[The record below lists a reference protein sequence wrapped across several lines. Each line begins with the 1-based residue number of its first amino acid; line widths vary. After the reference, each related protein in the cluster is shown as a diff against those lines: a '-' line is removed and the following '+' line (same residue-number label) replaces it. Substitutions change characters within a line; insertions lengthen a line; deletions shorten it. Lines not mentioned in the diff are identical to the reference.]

1 LRLRLSFI
9 LFFVIPLSLVAQINV
24 NHFIF
29 NGKQAIMSNE
39 YPRAIELF
47 NQVISVRPD
56 LYEPYFLR
64 AISKY
69 NLGDYKGAEQDLS
82 AAINIKPNYPEALLY
97 RGICRERMMNFNDA
111 INDFDRALKL
121 EPYNAEIYV
130 SKAFTKSMMQE
141 HSAAIEVC
149 NQAIKIDKQNE
160 RAYLCRAWNRFR
172 IYDLE
177 GALQDYDKAL
187 QINKFSDDTYTK
199 RGLVKAFK
207 LNYSG
212 AIDDFTEALKIDSVN
227 THTWY
232 QLGRVYS
239 ELEQPEQALQCYEK
253 MVEIDPQSALG
264 YSERAQIRHELGD
277 TNGAIEDY
285 TMVIVLTKGHLLTYF
300 SRGSIYYE
308 LGKYSAA
315 IEDFNQS
322 ISIYPE
328 FAEAYYNRALAYS
341 RLGMHGKATTD
352 REKATA
358 IKAELYQLDESGQQK
373 ELKKIQEL
381 ATIKDDFQGSD
392 ARYGRIQNKAI
403 TIRPM
408 PDYIIIPES
417 WIPDSLRQNTLL
429 FTNLN
434 SWPNAKLTTLAHSG
448 WTPENAQDQLDLLNQ
463 QLANNP
469 ESPETL
475 FKQGVIFQLLGN
487 YELAQEAYSA
497 ALQYDSEHNAILLNL
512 AVVRGKML
520 LLTEAFEHP
529 LGGNPESALTSAEHA
544 ENQQSVHAILEKTL
558 KQNTAFIPAMYNLAN
573 LLATGGRYAESL
585 QMMDEVITLRPEL
598 IAPHYNKALTL
609 LYLSR
614 NDDACRH
621 LSTSGELGYR
631 PAYATIK
638 KYCQ

>member
-1 LRLRLSFI
+1 LRFLII
-9 LFFVIPLSLVAQINV
+9 LFLVAPLALAAQINV

-56 LYEPYFLR
+56 LFEPYFLR

-82 AAINIKPNYPEALLY
+82 AAIQIKPNYPEALLY

-111 INDFDRALKL
+111 ISDFDRALKL

-130 SKAFTKSMMQE
+130 SKAFTKSMMEE

-149 NQAIKIDKQNE
+149 NQAIEIDKRNE
-160 RAYLCRAWNRFR
+160 RAYLCRAWNRFK
-172 IYDLE
+172 IYDVE
-177 GALQDYDKAL
+177 GAIQDYDKAL
-187 QINKFSDDTYTK
+187 QFNKFSDDTYTK

-207 LNYSG
+207 LNYPG
-212 AIDDFTEALKIDSVN
+212 AIEDFNEALKIDSTN

-239 ELEQPEQALQCYEK
+239 ELEEPKEALRCYEK
-253 MVEIDPQSALG
+253 MIELDPQSALG
-264 YSERAQIRHELGD
+264 YSERGQIRNELGD
-277 TNGAIEDY
+277 TDGAIEDY

-322 ISIYPE
+322 IAIYPE
-328 FAEAYYNRALAYS
+328 FAEAYFNRALAYS
-341 RLGMHGKATTD
+341 RLGMHGKATLD

-392 ARYGRIQNKAI
+392 TRYGRIQNQVI
-403 TIRPM
+403 TIKPI
-408 PDYIIIPES
+408 PDYMVIPET
-417 WIPDSLRQNTLL
+417 WVPDSLRSSTLL

-434 SWPNAKLTTLAHSG
+434 SFPNTKLTTLAHAG
-448 WTPENAQDQLDLLNQ
+448 WMPENAQDQLDKLNA
-463 QLANNP
+463 QLAQNP
-469 ESPETL
+469 ENAETL

-487 YELAQEAYSA
+487 FELAQEAYSA

-512 AVVRGKML
+512 AVVRSKML

-529 LGGNPESALTSAEHA
+529 FGGNPESALTSSEHS
-544 ENQQSVHAILEKTL
+544 ENQQSVHALLENIL
-558 KQNTAFIPAMYNLAN
+558 KQNPAFVPAMYNLAN
-573 LLATGGRYAESL
+573 LLATGGRYGESL
-585 QMMDEVITLRPEL
+585 QMMDEIIKLRPEL

-609 LYLSR
+609 LYLNK

-621 LSTSGELGYR
+621 LSTAGELGYK

>member
-1 LRLRLSFI
+1 MRFLLI
-9 LFFVIPLSLVAQINV
+9 LFLVVPLSIAAQINAD
-24 NHFIF
+24 HFIF
-29 NGKQAIMSNE
+29 NGKQAIMNNE
-39 YPRAIELF
+39 YPQAIELF

-56 LYEPYFLR
+56 LFEPYFLR
-64 AISKY
+64 AIAKY
-69 NLGDYKGAEQDLS
+69 NLGDYKGAEHDLS
-82 AAINIKPNYPEALLY
+82 SAINIKPNYPEALLY

-111 INDFDRALKL
+111 ISDFDRALKL

-141 HSAAIEVC
+141 HNAAIEVC
-149 NQAIKIDKQNE
+149 NQAIKIDKRSE

-172 IYDLE
+172 VFDVE

-187 QINKFSDDTYTK
+187 QLNKFSDDTYTK

-212 AIDDFTEALKIDSVN
+212 AIEDFTEALKIDSVN

-239 ELEQPEQALQCYEK
+239 ELEQPQQALRCYEK
-253 MVEIDPQSALG
+253 MVALDPQSALG
-264 YSERAQIRHELGD
+264 YAERAELRHELGD
-277 TNGAIEDY
+277 TDGAIEDY

-322 ISIYPE
+322 IAIYPE
-328 FAEAYYNRALAYS
+328 FAEAYFNRALAYS
-341 RLGMHGKATTD
+341 RLGMHGKATID

-381 ATIKDDFQGSD
+381 ATLKDDFEGGD
-392 ARYGRIQNKAI
+392 TRFGRIQNKAI
-403 TIRPM
+403 TIKPM
-408 PDYIIIPES
+408 PDYIAVPEL
-417 WIPDSLRQNTLL
+417 WVPDSLRQNTLL
-429 FTNLN
+429 FTNLH
-434 SWPNAKLTTLAHSG
+434 SWPNVKLTTLAHSG
-448 WTPENAQDQLDLLNQ
+448 WSPENAQDQLDALNQ
-463 QLANNP
+463 QLAQNP
-469 ESPETL
+469 ENPEIL
-475 FKQGVIFQLLGN
+475 FKQGLIFQLLGN

-497 ALQYDSEHNAILLNL
+497 ALQYNPEHNAVLLNL

-529 LGGNPESALTSAEHA
+529 LGGNPESALGSSFHS
-544 ENQQSVHAILEKTL
+544 ENQQTVHAILEKIIQ
-558 KQNTAFIPAMYNLAN
+558 QNAAFVPAMYNLAN
-573 LLATGGRYAESL
+573 LLATVSRYAESL
-585 QMMDEVITLRPEL
+585 QMMDEVIALRPEL

-609 LYLSR
+609 LYL
-614 NDDACRH
+614 NKNEDACRH
-621 LSTSGELGYR
+621 LSTSGELGYQ

>member
-1 LRLRLSFI
+1 LRFLII
-9 LFFVIPLSLVAQINV
+9 LFLAAPLTLCAQINV

-29 NGKQAIMSNE
+29 NGKQAIMNNE

-47 NQVISVRPD
+47 NQVVSVRPD
-56 LYEPYFLR
+56 LFEPYFLR

-82 AAINIKPNYPEALLY
+82 AAIQMKPNYPEALLY
-97 RGICRERMMNFNDA
+97 RGICRERMMNFSDA
-111 INDFDRALKL
+111 ISDFDRALKL

-130 SKAFTKSMMQE
+130 RKAFTKSMMEE

-149 NQAIKIDKQNE
+149 NQALKIDKRNE
-160 RAYLCRAWNRFR
+160 RAYLCRAWNRFK
-172 IYDLE
+172 IYDVE
-177 GALQDYDKAL
+177 GAIQDYDKAL
-187 QINKFSDDTYTK
+187 QFNQFSDDTYTK

-212 AIDDFTEALKIDSVN
+212 AIEDFNEALKIDSSN

-239 ELEQPEQALQCYEK
+239 ELEKPHEALRCYEK
-253 MVEIDPQSALG
+253 MVELDPQSALG
-264 YSERAQIRHELGD
+264 YSERGQIRNELGD
-277 TNGAIEDY
+277 TDGAIEDY

-322 ISIYPE
+322 IAIYPE
-328 FAEAYYNRALAYS
+328 FAEAYFNRALAYS

-392 ARYGRIQNKAI
+392 TRYGRIQNQTI
-403 TIRPM
+403 TIKPM
-408 PDYIIIPES
+408 PDYVVIPET
-417 WIPDSLRQNTLL
+417 WVPDSLRQNTLL

-434 SWPNAKLTTLAHSG
+434 SWPSTKLTTLAHAG
-448 WTPENAQDQLDLLNQ
+448 WAPKNAQDKLDELNR
-463 QLANNP
+463 QLALNP
-469 ESPETL
+469 EDAETL
-475 FKQGVIFQLLGN
+475 FKQGVIFQLFGN
-487 YELAQEAYSA
+487 YELAQDAYSA

-529 LGGNPESALTSAEHA
+529 LGGNPESVLTSSNHS
-544 ENQQSVHAILEKTL
+544 ENQQSIHAIIDKILQ
-558 KQNTAFIPAMYNLAN
+558 QNQTFVPAMYNLAN
-573 LLATGGRYAESL
+573 LLATGGRYGESL
-585 QMMDEVITLRPEL
+585 QMMDEIINLRPEL

-609 LYLSR
+609 LYLSK
-614 NDDACRH
+614 NEDACRH
-621 LSTSGELGYR
+621 LSTAGELGYK